1 VTATVPAVAACCP
14 AAGKHL
20 GTIRPIALPP
30 SLFCVKMVTAD
41 CRLLRRAHSR
51 VMNARYVELV
61 LFEQSLS
68 TVDGITR
75 PFWDRVQD
83 AAEKTAGS
91 VLFDVRVDGDQQ
103 FQRIAAIGYG
113 AGVTVAIVM
122 GRDGHLV
129 SATLDGCDD
138 LITEIAAWCS
148 LSMVEQSSI
157 SYSGAAARLL
167 AKLRKSGT
175 LD

>member
-1 VTATVPAVAACCP
+1 
-14 AAGKHL
+14 
-20 GTIRPIALPP
+20 
-30 SLFCVKMVTAD
+30 M
-41 CRLLRRAHSR
+41 
-51 VMNARYVELV
+51 
-61 LFEQSLS
+61 FEQSLS